1 MKRFLI
7 IGLIIVSALTNCDSV
22 AKNLLKVD
30 PFIGET
36 EPPKVIFS
44 NPASG
49 MQNLPTNQ
57 SFSIGFSRPMNIN
70 SCQLAFTISP
80 STPGFFSNTAGL
92 ILTFTPTSA
101 LNAGTYTFNLTK
113 ACEDPDG
120 MDIQNPFSASV
131 AVGTSTGSLGSNP
144 TISGMYVYAG
154 TSSACNTSNAA
165 LTDFLNGNVQNA
177 CMGNPSQNQILI
189 NFSRPMNTQTTNSA
203 ISISPSVSGSYTWT
217 SNTILTITLDSA
229 LNLNQRYTVVVG
241 ASATDQNN
249 IAMKQSV
256 QSSFYVGSGNANPGV
271 SSMTVLSGSQAGC
284 QAGIGSATNF
294 LTSTVNNGCVGN
306 PTNNTITFNFTTPMD
321 TQSTQN
327 AVSFSPS
334 IPGSFSW
341 SNGNQTLTLVSDS
354 TLSFGTRYQVGVG
367 TSAQSSSLISMQ
379 QAVVGSFVAGAL
391 NSAPIVQAV
400 GLASQT
406 GAPGCSTTYPGTGSS
421 TGGDWNLGF
430 CWWDSSLP
438 VLSPSSYK
446 FRGGDDGA
454 ATATSCADQTTD
466 DFRLVF
472 NNYMDTGTTA
482 SAVSLSRVSGT
493 STVIRLSTWSWSDC
507 QVSYPFGCRVLDLKF
522 AEIEASCGGNGAF
535 GASGDYNLTK
545 AGLDFTNAYA
555 PIAVDPNSPV
565 YTIEVNSSATDVNG
579 RSLSSPFTFSAVS
592 Q

>member
-1 MKRFLI
+1 MRIFLI
-7 IGLIIVSALTNCDSV
+7 ISLVATLVLIGCDSIS
-22 AKNLLKVD
+22 KNLLKAD
-30 PFIGET
+30 PFVGET

-44 NPASG
+44 NPTTG
-49 MQNLPTNQ
+49 EQNLPTSQ
-57 SFSIGFSRPMNIN
+57 SFSVGFSRVMNIN

-80 STPGFFSNTAGL
+80 STPGFFTNTAGL
-92 ILTFTPTSA
+92 VLTFTPSAA

-113 ACEDPDG
+113 SCEDPNG

-131 AVGTSTGSLGSNP
+131 AIGTSTGSLGSNP

-189 NFSRPMNTQTTNSA
+189 NFSRPMNPQTTNSA
-203 ISISPSVSGSYTWT
+203 ITISPNVPGSYTWT
-217 SNTILTITLDSA
+217 SNTILTITPDSA
-229 LNLNQRYTVVVG
+229 FALNQRYTVIVG
-241 ASATDQNN
+241 AQATDQNN
-249 IAMKQSV
+249 IALKQAV

-271 SSMTVLSGSQAGC
+271 TSMTVLSGSQAGC
-284 QAGIGSATNF
+284 QAGIGTATNF
-294 LTSTVNNGCVGN
+294 LTSTVNNACVGN

-321 TQSTQN
+321 QQSTQN
-327 AVSFSPS
+327 AISLSPS

-341 SNGNQTLTLVSDS
+341 SNGNQTLTLASDS
-354 TLSFGTRYQVGVG
+354 TLNFGTRYDVGVS
-367 TSAQSSSLISMQ
+367 TSAQSSGLIPMQ

-391 NSAPIVQAV
+391 NPAPIVQAV
-400 GLASQT
+400 GLASQI
-406 GAPGCSTTYPGTGSS
+406 GAPGCSQTYPGTGSS

-446 FRGGDDGA
+446 FRGGDDGTTTA
-454 ATATSCADQTTD
+454 ASCADKTTD
-466 DFRLVF
+466 DFRLIF
-472 NNYMDTGTTA
+472 NNYMDQGTTVN
-482 SAVSLSRVSGT
+482 AVSLSRVSGT

-522 AEIEASCGGNGAF
+522 AEIEASCGGSGAF
-535 GASGDYNLTK
+535 GSSGDYNLTN

-555 PIAVDPNSPV
+555 PIAVDPNGPI
-565 YTIEVNSSATDVNG
+565 YTISVSNSASDVNG
-579 RSLSSPFTFSAVS
+579 RNLNSPFSFSTVS